1 MDNLAKGISYL
12 GTGETNLAEKFLLR
26 AAEEEPER
34 AEVWKNL
41 GECHII
47 QEKYQKAKEEL
58 EKAAQLSPDDAEV
71 FVYLSI
77 VCENLG
83 DRKGSVK
90 YFLMAEE
97 KGFTA
102 DQIYRLISHIKI
114 FQGKF
119 NEAQTYIERAIALAP
134 KNPSYHNTLG
144 IIYSE
149 FGEWEKA
156 AAALQ
161 RAIELAPDKDAYWF
175 NLGNI
180 QRNMGND
187 ENAIRCYLKA
197 IQLNPKEFI
206 IWNNLGTTYMH
217 LRNFSEAEKC
227 LKKAIEIEPEH
238 FRAHYNLA
246 CLYSMQEK
254 FSSAIESLEKALQIA
269 PEKVCKLIPRDP
281 DLRNLWESGAISELF
296 FKYCRKFI
304 DSDRS

>member
-12 GTGETNLAEKFLLR
+12 GIGEMNLAEKFLLR

-58 EKAAQLSPDDAEV
+58 ERAAQLSPDDAEV

-83 DRKGSVK
+83 DKGESVK

-97 KGFTA
+97 SGFAT

-114 FQGKF
+114 FQGKLT
-119 NEAQTYIERAIALAP
+119 EAQTYIERAIALAP
-134 KNPSYHNTLG
+134 KNPGHYNTLG
-144 IIYSE
+144 LIHSKL
-149 FGEWEKA
+149 GEWEKA
-156 AAALQ
+156 AQFFQ

-175 NLGNI
+175 NLGNV

-197 IQLNPKEFI
+197 IQLNPQKFI

-227 LKKAIEIEPEH
+227 LKRAIEIEPEH

-246 CLYSMQEK
+246 CLYSIQGK
-254 FSSAIESLEKALQIA
+254 FTSAIESLEKALQIA

-281 DLRNLWESGAISELF
+281 DLRNLWESGAISDLF
-296 FKYCRKFI
+296 LKYCRELI
-304 DSDRS
+304 DSDQS